1 MGQCPKGSE
10 KPLKNFGKGSDGS
23 GCIAEVTLT
32 TWQVG
37 EIERGKS
44 RFRKK
49 SEEAVESSGEDG
61 RGGEEWLT
69 AGTKRSGQ
77 TKKY

>member
-10 KPLKNFGKGSDGS
+10 KPLKNFGKGSDRS

-37 EIERGKS
+37 EVERGKS

-49 SEEAVESSGEDG
+49 SEEAVESSGEEWPRW
-61 RGGEEWLT
+61 RGV
-69 AGTKRSGQ
+69 ANSRDQ
-77 TKKY
+77 KKWAD